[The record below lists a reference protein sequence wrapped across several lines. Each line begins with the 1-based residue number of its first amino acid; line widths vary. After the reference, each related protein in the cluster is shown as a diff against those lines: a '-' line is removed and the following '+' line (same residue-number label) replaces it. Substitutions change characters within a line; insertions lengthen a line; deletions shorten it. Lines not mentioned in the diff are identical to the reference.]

1 MEKESECE
9 RYVSLSVLPYS
20 SLLPYP
26 LLTVSPCSTMRRM
39 AIGAV
44 VLSTASLVSILIA
57 IPLLLTHIQTLQS
70 DVVIE
75 TDFCKVRPFHSI
87 R

>member
-1 MEKESECE
+1 
-9 RYVSLSVLPYS
+9 
-20 SLLPYP
+20 
-26 LLTVSPCSTMRRM
+26 MRRM

-75 TDFCKVRPFHSI
+75 TDFCKVRPLHSL